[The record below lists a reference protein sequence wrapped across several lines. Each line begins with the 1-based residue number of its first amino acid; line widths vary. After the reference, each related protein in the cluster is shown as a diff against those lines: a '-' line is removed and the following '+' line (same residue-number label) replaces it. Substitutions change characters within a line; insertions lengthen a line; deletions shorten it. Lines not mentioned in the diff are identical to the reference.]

1 MEDTQEDKKNE
12 AGMDWKKNKGFSD
25 SERLSLRIDVKEA
38 NRYQAKK
45 GTKKISALSPTL
57 KSLRKKNRNPYDDD
71 ENDDVFDDDVLRA
84 LRELQLN
91 ATEAS
96 NGDTTLLDS
105 LNPSEKQ
112 QLLQNTTIENKRNE
126 ENAGKMDALLQS
138 DSMSK
143 RAGISEMS
151 RAEFSN
157 RMQEAIYNPRRTK
170 EITLEENIS
179 KRVGLSGKI
188 TKHNLG
194 KVVEGVKKINEVTN
208 NCKVKSVTFDD
219 AVKIGKKTTSKN
231 ATAELILKKSGQTA
245 RLSEIKM
252 KQAQKD
258 SENKKP
264 TRSYSK
270 EMKEL
275 LKASL
280 NKKVEVR

>member
-1 MEDTQEDKKNE
+1 MEDTQEDKKND

-25 SERLSLRIDVKEA
+25 TERLSLRIDVKEA

-45 GTKKISALSPTL
+45 GQKKISELSPSL
-57 KSLRKKNRNPYDDD
+57 KSLRKKARNPYDD
-71 ENDDVFDDDVLRA
+71 EEYDDVFDEDVLRA

-126 ENAGKMDALLQS
+126 ENAGKMNALLQS
-138 DSMSK
+138 DSMAK

-157 RMQEAIYNPRRTK
+157 QMQEAFYNPRRMK
-170 EITLEENIS
+170 EKTLEENIAQ
-179 KRVGLSGKI
+179 KVGLTGKI
-188 TKHNLG
+188 TKHNSG
-194 KVVEGVKKINEVTN
+194 KVVEGVKKIKEVTDN
-208 NCKVKSVTFDD
+208 RKVKGVSFDD
-219 AVKIGKKTTSKN
+219 AAKISKKTTSKN

-252 KQAQKD
+252 RQAQKNPKD
-258 SENKKP
+258 KKP

-280 NKKVEVR
+280 KKNGEVR

>member
-1 MEDTQEDKKNE
+1 MEDTQEDKKND

-25 SERLSLRIDVKEA
+25 TERLSLRIDVKEA

-45 GTKKISALSPTL
+45 GQKKISELSPSL
-57 KSLRKKNRNPYDDD
+57 KSLRKKARNPYDD
-71 ENDDVFDDDVLRA
+71 EEYDDVFDEDVLRA

-105 LNPSEKQ
+105 LKPSEKQ

-126 ENAGKMDALLQS
+126 ENAGKMNALLQS
-138 DSMSK
+138 DSMAK

-157 RMQEAIYNPRRTK
+157 QMQEAIYNPRRMK
-170 EITLEENIS
+170 EKTLEENIAQ
-179 KRVGLSGKI
+179 KVGLTGKI
-188 TKHNLG
+188 TKHNSG
-194 KVVEGVKKINEVTN
+194 KVVEGVKKIKEVTDN
-208 NCKVKSVTFDD
+208 RKVKGVSFDD
-219 AVKIGKKTTSKN
+219 AAKISKKTTSKN

-252 KQAQKD
+252 RQAQKNPKD
-258 SENKKP
+258 KSRRARIPKK
-264 TRSYSK
+264 
-270 EMKEL
+270 
-275 LKASL
+275 
-280 NKKVEVR
+280 